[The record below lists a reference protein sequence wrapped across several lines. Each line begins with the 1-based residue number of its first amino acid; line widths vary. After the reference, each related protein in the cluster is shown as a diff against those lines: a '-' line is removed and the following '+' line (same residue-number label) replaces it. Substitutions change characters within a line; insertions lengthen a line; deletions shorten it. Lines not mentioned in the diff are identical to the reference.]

1 MITETKKAPKTG
13 VVISPF
19 SGEIMLCNGGL
30 SNTYLTL
37 FLTIFRF
44 FEKIAIWLL
53 LNVFAV
59 DSSQIRINTGFSPI
73 IGGVVLTCV

>member
-1 MITETKKAPKTG
+1 MITEKKAQKTG

-19 SGEIMLCNGGL
+19 SGEITLCNGGI

-37 FLTIFRF
+37 FLTNFRI
-44 FEKIAIWLL
+44 FEKIAIWLP
-53 LNVFAV
+53 LNVFSV
-59 DSSQIRINTGFSPI
+59 DSSQTRINTGFSPI